1 MRSGEIDTAPI
12 WDDVTT
18 LRGEMLPQID
28 IISGGF
34 PCQDLSIANTNGK
47 GLEGKRSGLFFEVVR
62 LIKECKPKFVFLEN
76 VPAIRTRGGE
86 IVVKE
91 LASLGYDCRWTTL
104 SASAV
109 GAPHKRDRWFLVA
122 HSKCARLGE
131 GPDEFGDGP
140 EWRSPDQLGDADS
153 SSGTMANPI
162 SEGLQGGLSVRENE
176 EREGKHGHLGC
187 SSSGSSSGRTT
198 ESRTNLTKDFW
209 AVEPAVGRASDGLSS
224 WLDKADTCCKKMA
237 EGIICYASE
246 TETRPEEVLRILLEG
261 ANEEKIRQA
270 FRGHG
275 IVSSQEVLQSLLFR
289 IKERWFNEP
298 RIQLESEKK
307 SETELRGLWSNET
320 SSCSSYRSKQKKQSS
335 NKHPN
340 SLQTLSQF
348 LALNAEEAWS
358 EYRWKNGQ
366 IIFWDNNWENGISRV
381 TNGLSDRAHR
391 IRCLGNSVVPLQVQT
406 AFKKL
411 LNLE

>member
-1 MRSGEIDTAPI
+1 MNGLDLFSGIGGISIALEPWVRTVAYCERDTYAQGVLLSRMRSGEIDTAPI

-18 LRGEMLPQID
+18 LRGDMLPKID

-47 GLEGKRSGLFFEVVR
+47 GLEGKRSGLFFEIIR
-62 LIKECKPKFVFLEN
+62 LARECNPRFIFLEN

-131 GPDEFGDGP
+131 GTDELGDGS

-153 SSGTMANPI
+153 SSGTMADPI
-162 SEGLQGGLSVRENE
+162 SEGLRGGLSVRENE
-176 EREGKHGHLGC
+176 EREGEHGHLGC
-187 SSSGSSSGRTT
+187 SSSGSSSGRIT

-209 AVEPAVGRASDGLSS
+209 TVEPRMGRVVDGL
-224 WLDKADTCCKKMA
+224 
-237 EGIICYASE
+237 
-246 TETRPEEVLRILLEG
+246 
-261 ANEEKIRQA
+261 
-270 FRGHG
+270 
-275 IVSSQEVLQSLLFR
+275 
-289 IKERWFNEP
+289 
-298 RIQLESEKK
+298 
-307 SETELRGLWSNET
+307 
-320 SSCSSYRSKQKKQSS
+320 
-335 NKHPN
+335 PN
-340 SLQTLSQF
+340 
-348 LALNAEEAWS
+348 
-358 EYRWKNGQ
+358 
-366 IIFWDNNWENGISRV
+366 
-381 TNGLSDRAHR
+381 RAHR
-391 IRCLGNSVVPLQVQT
+391 IKCLGNSVVPLQVRT

-411 LNLE
+411 AGMTDGN